1 MVLNPPDG
9 VCNTP
14 MSDSYTWS
22 AAERVVGQKT
32 SPRVCNM
39 RHQMQL
45 FLAKG
50 ESENGF
56 VRAVRVA
63 PSVIPGWDHSKQ
75 YFFLSV
81 QSA

>member
-1 MVLNPPDG
+1 
-9 VCNTP
+9 

-22 AAERVVGQKT
+22 EAERVVGQKT

-39 RHQMQL
+39 RDQIQS
-45 FLAKG
+45 FLTKD

-56 VRAVRVA
+56 VRAVRGSCVVRVA
-63 PSVIPGWDHSKQ
+63 
-75 YFFLSV
+75 LSPIS